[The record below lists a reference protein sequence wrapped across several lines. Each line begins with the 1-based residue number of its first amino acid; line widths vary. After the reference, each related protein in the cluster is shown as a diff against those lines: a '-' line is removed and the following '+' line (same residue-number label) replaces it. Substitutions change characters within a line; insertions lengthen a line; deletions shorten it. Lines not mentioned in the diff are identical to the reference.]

1 MLQCKNSQHTAFQ
14 QETSIVHADRLE
26 RTVRHESVGSDLANV
41 CDVNSRRAREVA
53 REHCRKRSLWT
64 AKLILHGCEERWD
77 DQRREA
83 RLAGSVPWRL
93 CGNALRTVHRSGFS
107 NSELSGCLQNAYQS
121 LSMYIALGEIYDIPP
136 IHFHRSFCLLVTTG
150 HKFSQALND
159 KSVVPVQ
166 CIPKDEKPHRSIS
179 SSIAQ
184 NLRGCSHDVRFQP
197 FQHVHLYGCQLHD
210 GHRLEGLAEHM
221 ESSFGRAR
229 CSCSLDRRQCFVSHG
244 VFTQNQLHV
253 V

>member
-93 CGNALRTVHRSGFS
+93 CGDSLRTVHRSGFS
-107 NSELSGCLQNAYQS
+107 NSKISGCLQNAHQS
-121 LSMYIALGEIYDIPP
+121 LSCISFSGRSTTFLRSTSIVRSAFLSVMGFSLRTSFMWSDPDSHYGSPTFLLAMGWAFSSVGTTLIATVLCAAAAESIV
-136 IHFHRSFCLLVTTG
+136 SLTT
-150 HKFSQALND
+150 
-159 KSVVPVQ
+159 
-166 CIPKDEKPHRSIS
+166 
-179 SSIAQ
+179 
-184 NLRGCSHDVRFQP
+184 
-197 FQHVHLYGCQLHD
+197 
-210 GHRLEGLAEHM
+210 
-221 ESSFGRAR
+221 
-229 CSCSLDRRQCFVSHG
+229 
-244 VFTQNQLHV
+244 
-253 V
+253 